1 MLMFKPTLAKWHYL
15 FCIITLVYSCY
26 NDSDDSKGFIT
37 TSLSETDPNNPNPFI
52 GVMPPIEV
60 IPYSEISTREY
71 TIELKRWDI
80 PNNRVE
86 AVKTTDNLQ
95 SAINWAMEEGYGI
108 IRLPAGHYLIGKYGN
123 DIYQAGITLDNNVA
137 FLLDE
142 NAIIEM
148 APNNKWNYCAIAV
161 RNKAHVVISGGTIL
175 GDRDNHI
182 YTPRADGAT
191 THDEGHL
198 ICIEGESQFV
208 TVENVILGKA
218 NGDGILMV
226 GNKKGE
232 YQNLKNITIRKNN
245 FSDNRR
251 QGISLVGST
260 GVLIEFNE
268 IHHTNGTSPQFGIDI
283 EGAGRTNENIIIR
296 DNYFHNNRGGD
307 VVNTDGRNVL
317 FENNILLQGNDS
329 EYIDGPIV
337 YWKNADWTIR
347 NNNITMRTVSVNNWN
362 GILMYSND
370 NQKTNPATTYIYNN
384 RLNNC
389 GMYMYKG
396 ADLEIYNNQMNHGHL
411 AFKEMTNLTLTNNHV
426 DHDNKCWAYRFLE
439 VSGKASGNT
448 YNGEAFNIPLVTDA
462 TWDGCWIR

>member
-1 MLMFKPTLAKWHYL
+1 MFKPTTTTKWYL
-15 FCIITLVYSCY
+15 YLYIITLLFSCY
-26 NDSDDSKGFIT
+26 NDSDDPKNVTPS
-37 TSLSETDPNNPNPFI
+37 SLSDTDSNNPNPFN
-52 GVMPPIEV
+52 GVMGPIDV
-60 IPYSEISTREY
+60 LPYSEISTKAY
-71 TIELKRWDI
+71 IIELERWDI
-80 PNNRVE
+80 PNNRTE

-95 SAINWAMEEGYGI
+95 AAIDWAIAEGYGI
-108 IRLPAGHYLIGKYGN
+108 IRLPKGHYLIGKYGN
-123 DIYQAGITLDNNVA
+123 DIYQAGITLDDNVA

-142 NAIIEM
+142 NAVIEM

-161 RNKAHVVISGGTIL
+161 RNKVNVVISGGTIL
-175 GDRDNHI
+175 GDRNHV
-182 YTPRADGAT
+182 YTPRADGAS

-232 YQNLKNITIRKNN
+232 AQNLKHITIRRNN

-251 QGISLVGST
+251 QGVSLVGSAD
-260 GVLIEFNE
+260 VLIELNE
-268 IHHTNGTSPQFGIDI
+268 IHHTNGTSPQFGVDI
-283 EGAGRTNENIIIR
+283 EGAGRTNKDIAIIN
-296 DNYFHNNRGGD
+296 NYFHNNRGGD
-307 VVNTDGRNVL
+307 IVNTDGKNVL
-317 FENNILLQGNDS
+317 VEHNILLQGDDS
-329 EYIDGPIV
+329 EYIDGPVV

-347 NNNITMRTVSVNNWN
+347 HNSITMRTVSVNNWN

-370 NQKTNPATTYIYNN
+370 NPKTNPATTYIYDNT
-384 RLNNC
+384 LNNC

-396 ADLEIYNNQMNHGHL
+396 ADLEIYNNYMNHGHL
-411 AFKEMTNLTLTNNHV
+411 AFKEMLNLTLTNNHV

-439 VSGKASGNT
+439 VSGNASGNT

>member
-1 MLMFKPTLAKWHYL
+1 MFKPTTTKWYL
-15 FCIITLVYSCY
+15 YLCIITLLSSCY
-26 NDSDDSKGFIT
+26 NDSDDPKNIT
-37 TSLSETDPNNPNPFI
+37 PSSLSNTDSNNPNPFN
-52 GVMPPIEV
+52 GVMGSIAV
-60 IPYSEISTREY
+60 LPYSEISTRTY
-71 TIELKRWDI
+71 TIELERWDI
-80 PNNRVE
+80 PNNRSE
-86 AVKTTDNLQ
+86 AVKTTDNMQ
-95 SAINWAMEEGYGI
+95 AAIDWAITEGYGI
-108 IRLPAGHYLIGKYGN
+108 IRLPEGHYLIGKYGN

-137 FLLDE
+137 FLLDDD
-142 NAIIEM
+142 AVIEM

-161 RNKAHVVISGGTIL
+161 RNKVNVVISGGTIL

-191 THDEGHL
+191 AHDEGHL

-232 YQNLKNITIRKNN
+232 AQNLKHITIRRNN

-251 QGISLVGST
+251 QGVSLVGSAD
-260 GVLIEFNE
+260 VLIEFNE
-268 IHHTNGTSPQFGIDI
+268 IHHTSGTSPQFGIDI
-283 EGAGRTNENIIIR
+283 EGAGRTNKDIAIR
-296 DNYFHNNRGGD
+296 NNYFHNNRGGD
-307 VVNTDGRNVL
+307 IVNTDGKNVL
-317 FENNILLQGNDS
+317 VEHNILLQGNDS
-329 EYIDGPIV
+329 EYIDGPVV

-347 NNNITMRTVSVNNWN
+347 HNNITMRTVSVNNWN

-370 NQKTNPATTYIYNN
+370 NPKTNPATTYIHDNT
-384 RLNNC
+384 LNNC

-396 ADLEIYNNQMNHGHL
+396 ADLEIYNNYMNHGHL
-411 AFKEMTNLTLTNNHV
+411 AFKEMLNLTLTNNHV

-439 VSGKASGNT
+439 VSGNASGNT
-448 YNGEAFNIPLVTDA
+448 YNGEAFDIPLVTDA